1 MQCGF
6 WLSSSYTDT
15 IAMVGRPFNATKP
28 AKFYTSTNSSHLNT
42 ELYYQE
48 DQLLIWYKRSLF
60 GLILLGLIIL
70 VPLKFQTVWDDVEVG
85 RWFQLILYQI
95 MDSVTIDLHISSYR
109 LHLFFVPKSEDTIL
123 SPSPSFFSQR

>member
-15 IAMVGRPFNATKP
+15 IAVVGRPFNATKP
-28 AKFYTSTNSSHLNT
+28 AKFYTSTNLSHLNT

-70 VPLKFQTVWDDVEVG
+70 VPLKF
-85 RWFQLILYQI
+85 
-95 MDSVTIDLHISSYR
+95 
-109 LHLFFVPKSEDTIL
+109 
-123 SPSPSFFSQR
+123 